1 MDDFQTH
8 QNTLS
13 GPAPS
18 ASPVTPSDTVP
29 LDRAI
34 RAIYV
39 GGSGHLRVRM
49 VAGDEVTFQNVQAGG
64 VYPFRLSQV
73 MATGTT
79 ATGLIG
85 LR

>member
-13 GPAPS
+13 GPAHS
-18 ASPVTPSDTVP
+18 ALPVTPSDLVP
-29 LDRAI
+29 LERAL

-39 GGSGHLRVRM
+39 GGAGHLRVRM
-49 VAGDEVTFQNVQAGG
+49 VSGDEVTFQNLQPGG